1 MIGDAGAAM
10 AGVRTDDR
18 RGVSRR
24 RAGIRRGEEPPHR
37 PTSIDDWSPSMRT
50 MVRSVVVSAVM
61 SVILALWPGAANAA
75 VSGPPPATPQLATS
89 GTDGSVEQVR
99 QIAQCGTTMYAVGR
113 FSAVKNGG
121 TTAVIARNNA
131 FAFSAVAPY
140 RVTAFDPNVNGQ
152 VNTIACGT
160 DGSVLLGGNFTTA
173 GGAANRNIAKV
184 NATTGA
190 SMPFSYH
197 PFAEVFGMEIV
208 QGHLLVGGAFA
219 GFLDSRNP
227 VTGADDG
234 YGTPAI
240 SGTYVF
246 PGVKSH
252 RTQIYKIV
260 PNPAGTAVLLTG
272 VFTSVGG
279 QHHEQIVRLNL
290 GATATVSAWSP
301 TELYTHC
308 ATAQPFYAQDA
319 AWSPDGS
326 SIYTATTGFKPFDQP
341 ATGPRTGPC
350 DAAIA
355 WPAEPQVE
363 FDGHTWINYT
373 GCDSLYSVAA
383 DADTVFIGGHQRWI
397 SNSNECDRNNTAPG
411 RPQSGLGH
419 LSAASGADV
428 PGPNRGRG
436 LGAADL
442 LRTPAGLWI
451 ASDNQ
456 ANTNTCAGVSGRM
469 GICFL
474 PAA

>member
-1 MIGDAGAAM
+1 
-10 AGVRTDDR
+10 
-18 RGVSRR
+18 
-24 RAGIRRGEEPPHR
+24 
-37 PTSIDDWSPSMRT
+37 MRT

-260 PNPAGTAVLLTG
+260 PNPAGTAVLMTG

-279 QHHEQIVRLNL
+279 QHHEQVFRLNL
-290 GATATVSAWSP
+290 GATSSAVSAWSP
-301 TELYTHC
+301 SELYQHC
-308 ATAQPFYAQDA
+308 FRRQPFYAQDA
-319 AWSPDGS
+319 AWSTDMS
-326 SIYTATTGFKPFDQP
+326 QVFVVSTGYRLDSEFALP
-341 ATGPRTGPC
+341 ATQRPQVRTGPC

-355 WPAEPQVE
+355 YQATNQAE
-363 FDGHTWINYT
+363 FSGHTWINYT
-373 GCDSLYSVAA
+373 GCDSLYAVAA
-383 DADTVFIGGHQRWI
+383 DASTVFIAGHQRWI
-397 SNSNECDRNNTAPG
+397 SNGQRCDALGPAPA
-411 RPQSGLGH
+411 RAQSGLGE
-419 LSAASGADV
+419 LTPTSGADQ

-436 LGAADL
+436 LGANDL
-442 LRTPAGLWI
+442 LRTSAGLWI
-451 ASDNQ
+451 GSDNQ
-456 ANTNTCAGVSGRM
+456 ANTAGCGTVQGGRM

-474 PAA
+474 PN